1 LYKKYEY
8 KILTNSCVS
17 PNEISSW
24 VRYKPIVQSFLQA
37 VISCILAGGS
47 FVNAVISCILA
58 GASFV
63 LAEAKCILE
72 GGCCI
77 QTGGCCI
84 QAGGSFV
91 NAVISCTQP
100 GGRYVHAVVR
110 KSLFESILQTVSK
123 TINLTQDGRRKT
135 GI

>member
-1 LYKKYEY
+1 M
-8 KILTNSCVS
+8 
-17 PNEISSW
+17 
-24 VRYKPIVQSFLQA
+24 RYKPIVQSFLQA

-47 FVNAVISCILA
+47 FVNA
-58 GASFV
+58 
-63 LAEAKCILE
+63 EAKCILE

-77 QTGGCCI
+77 QAGGSCI

-91 NAVISCTQP
+91 H
-100 GGRYVHAVVR
+100 GVVR

-135 GI
+135 AI